1 MKKALLT
8 IIVFCGVGATV
19 VQGMP
24 FAHSALFATLAV
36 RRMQLQEQK
45 AELEADLREIDETR
59 QKIMQSKAE
68 LEAMEQKRVS
78 ENISLDG
85 DEYALES
92 IKTQK
97 QVIEVLLFLLND
109 KEAELKMKLQ
119 EVERELGKL

>member
-68 LEAMEQKRVS
+68 LEAMEQKLVS
-78 ENISLDG
+78 GKITLA
-85 DEYALES
+85 DEEDALES
-92 IKTQK
+92 IKKQK
-97 QVIEVLLFLLND
+97 QVIDICLVLLND
-109 KEAELKMKLQ
+109 KEAGLKMKLQ
-119 EVERELGKL
+119 EVELELGKF